1 MLGLHCCVQAFSS
14 GGEWGLLSVAVH
26 GLLIAVAAL
35 IAERWLSAHG
45 LQELRLLVLVAPRSM
60 WIFPDQGSNLCRLHW
75 QWICNHW
82 VTREV
87 LSTISII

>member
-1 MLGLHCCVQAFSS
+1 MLHWVFVAARGVSPVVES
-14 GGEWGLLSVAVH
+14 GGPSPAAVR

-87 LSTISII
+87 QR